1 MEDIEHQPIENIQLS
16 VNGNFI
22 QCQQARVRFRQSLN
36 NVHGL
41 LLTAAVERFNR
52 DLGHNDL
59 FKRSLILIKMWIKFE
74 SRRFSHLGDVTI
86 NLLIQFNCDPV
97 YFVRLEQAAAT

>member
-41 LLTAAVERFNR
+41 LLTAAVERFNH

-59 FKRSLILIKMWIKFE
+59 FKRSLVLIKMWIKFE
-74 SRRFSHLGDVTI
+74 SRRFSHLGNVLMN
-86 NLLIQFNCDPV
+86 NLLIRF
-97 YFVRLEQAAAT
+97 YRSL